1 MLTQDI
7 TLAGD
12 SSSTRTYNLTEGP
25 TAGKKASLR
34 RNSAAP
40 TGEAEELAVSHSES
54 VRNGTVV
61 KRHLVRLNLQKLNA
75 TTLKAHT
82 ASFYVVTEIPQDT
95 AITAAQIK
103 DMRTQMVNLL
113 TNANVDKIIGD
124 EC

>member
-12 SSSTRTYNLTEGP
+12 SSSTRTYYLTEGP
-25 TAGKKASLR
+25 TTGKKASLR

-54 VRNGTVV
+54 LRNGTVV
-61 KRHLVRLNLQKLNA
+61 KRHLARLNLQKLNA

-82 ASFYVVTEIPQDT
+82 VALYVVIEVPQDSV
-95 AITAAQIK
+95 ITAAQVK

-113 TNANVDKIIGD
+113 TNANVDKLIGD